1 MKRVDSF
8 RFLSLPSKRI
18 VKAWIAREPVAT
30 EIPWTPLTKRL
41 GQATVALV
49 TTAAVALKADRP
61 FDQEGERR
69 NPWWGDPT
77 CRVLPRDATE
87 RDVALY
93 HLHIDTSYAER
104 DLNCV
109 LPLERLLELETAR
122 EIGRSAP
129 SHYSFM
135 GYLLDPRELVEVH
148 LPPVIRRMK
157 AEGVDV
163 ALLVPV

>member
-1 MKRVDSF
+1 MNP
-8 RFLSLPSKRI
+8 FLSFPSRKI
-18 VKAWIAREPVAT
+18 VEAWIAREPAR
-30 EIPWTPLTKRL
+30 EIPWTPLRKPLAR
-41 GQATVALV
+41 AAVAIV
-49 TTAAVALKADRP
+49 TTAAAALKTDPP
-61 FDQEGERR
+61 FDQDGERR
-69 NPWWGDPT
+69 NPWWGDPS

-109 LPLERLLELETAR
+109 LPLQRLLELEAAA

-135 GYLLDPRELVEVH
+135 GYLLDTRELIEVH
-148 LPPVIRRMK
+148 LPPVIRQMQ

>member
-1 MKRVDSF
+1 VN
-8 RFLSLPSKRI
+8 RFLSFPSRKI
-18 VKAWIAREPVAT
+18 VEAWIAREPPAT
-30 EIPWTPLTKRL
+30 EIPWTPIRKPLTE
-41 GQATVALV
+41 ATVALV
-49 TTAAVALKADRP
+49 TTAAVALKTDRP

-109 LPLERLLELETAR
+109 LPLQRLVDLETSG

-135 GYLLDPRELVEVH
+135 GYLLDTRELIEAH
-148 LPPVIRRMK
+148 LPAVIRQMQ
-157 AEGVDV
+157 AESVDV

>member
-1 MKRVDSF
+1 MA
-8 RFLSLPSKRI
+8 I
-18 VKAWIAREPVAT
+18 
-30 EIPWTPLTKRL
+30 
-41 GQATVALV
+41 V
-49 TTAAVALKADRP
+49 TTAGAALRTDPP
-61 FDQEGERR
+61 FDQAGERR

-77 CRVLPRDATE
+77 CRVLPRDATG

-93 HLHIDTSYAER
+93 HLHIDTSYGER

-109 LPLERLLELETAR
+109 LPLQRLLDLEGAG

-135 GYLLDPRELVEVH
+135 GYLLDTRELIEVH
-148 LPPVIRRMK
+148 LPPVIRQMQ

>member
-18 VKAWIAREPVAT
+18 VKAWIAREPARD
-30 EIPWTPLTKRL
+30 IPWTPLGKPL
-41 GQATVALV
+41 AEAVVALV
-49 TTAAVALKADRP
+49 STAGAALRTDPP

-104 DLNCV
+104 G
-109 LPLERLLELETAR
+109 T
-122 EIGRSAP
+122 
-129 SHYSFM
+129 
-135 GYLLDPRELVEVH
+135 
-148 LPPVIRRMK
+148 
-157 AEGVDV
+157 
-163 ALLVPV
+163 

>member
-1 MKRVDSF
+1 MKRVDSYK
-8 RFLSLPSKRI
+8 FLSLASRQI
-18 VKAWIAREPVAT
+18 VKAWIAREPAAA
-30 EIPWTPLTKRL
+30 EIPRTPLGKPL
-41 GQATVALV
+41 AEAVVALV
-49 TTAAVALKADRP
+49 TTAGAALRTDRP

-93 HLHIDTSYAER
+93 HLHIDTSFGER

-109 LPLERLLELETAR
+109 LPLQRLLELEGAGAIR
-122 EIGRSAP
+122 RSAP

-135 GYLLDPRELVEVH
+135 GYLLDTRELVEVH
-148 LPPVIRRMK
+148 LPAVIRQMK
-157 AEGVDV
+157 TEEVDV

>member
-1 MKRVDSF
+1 MKRVDSYK
-8 RFLSLPSKRI
+8 FLSLPSRRI
-18 VKAWIAREPVAT
+18 VKAWIAREPAAT
-30 EIPWTPLTKRL
+30 DIPWTPLRKPL
-41 GQATVALV
+41 AEATVALV
-49 TTAAVALKADRP
+49 TTAAVALKTDRP
-61 FDQEGERR
+61 FDQDGERR

-87 RDVALY
+87 RDVAVY
-93 HLHIDTSYAER
+93 HLHIDTSYADR

-109 LPLERLLELETAR
+109 LPLQRLLELEAAG

-135 GYLLDPRELVEVH
+135 GYLLDTRELIEVH
-148 LPPVIRRMK
+148 LPAVIRRMK